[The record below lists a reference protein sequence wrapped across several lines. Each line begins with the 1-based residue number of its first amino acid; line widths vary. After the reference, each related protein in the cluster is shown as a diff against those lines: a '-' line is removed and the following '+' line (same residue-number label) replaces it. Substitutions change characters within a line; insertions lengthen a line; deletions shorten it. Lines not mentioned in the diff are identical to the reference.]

1 MALPDAELMRRVQ
14 ERDTEAFGVL
24 ARRHERTL
32 RLHLSRYV
40 GPDDAEDLRQEVLIR
55 LWDRA
60 RQWQG
65 RGSPLAWLLRIGTNL
80 ALNHLRAR
88 RGTVSLDCPPE
99 EGGEEMG
106 DPSEELTRFSREESE
121 FRDQAARLLELMEQ
135 MPEEK
140 RTVLRLAR
148 LQDTKLADIADQLGV
163 PLGTVKSRLHD
174 ATRWLE
180 ARWEEEE

>member
-1 MALPDAELMRRVQ
+1 MAHTDTELMRRVQ
-14 ERDTEAFGVL
+14 ERDAEAFDVF
-24 ARRHERTL
+24 ARRHARTL
-32 RLHLSRYV
+32 RLHLLRYV
-40 GPDDAEDLRQEVLIR
+40 GPDDAEDLHQEVLLR

-60 RQWQG
+60 SQWQG

-88 RGTVSLDCPPE
+88 RAAGQPAQPSLE
-99 EGGEEMG
+99 EDAPRVEEPAG
-106 DPSEELTRFSREESE
+106 LAHEAFEL
-121 FRDQAARLLELMEQ
+121 RDQATRLLGLIEQ

-140 RTVLRLAR
+140 RAVVRLAR
-148 LQDTKLADIADQLGV
+148 LQGARLADVADQLGV

-174 ATRWLE
+174 ATRWLA